1 MPDLSKTDI
10 GRRMYQLH
18 KEKGV
23 EQVTEKIRESLGAD
37 WKTIPDADIR
47 MLERLLGEAWVSFD
61 NMLWEKIPFGRMNK
75 EDVEHIIDIGRFLDL
90 DKAPKTQ
97 VLAELEKVLLAGV
110 Q

>member
-1 MPDLSKTDI
+1 MPDITKTDI

-23 EQVTEKIRESLGAD
+23 EKATEKIRESLGAD
-37 WKTIPDADIR
+37 WKTFTDADIR

-61 NMLWEKIPFGRMNK
+61 NALWEKIPFGRMGK
-75 EDVEHIIDIGRFLDL
+75 EDMERIIDIGKFLDL

-97 VLAELEKVLLAGV
+97 VLEELEKVLLAGV
-110 Q
+110 R